1 MEDLLKSAK
10 GGKLRKGQKNLINY
24 LQGQRL
30 TRNQAIQAKCYDCDG
45 MGDSGVCEV
54 ERCSLYPYSPFRSK
68 SLRGAVL

>member
-45 MGDSGVCEV
+45 MGESGICDLDE
-54 ERCSLYPYSPFRSK
+54 CSLYPYSPFRPK
-68 SLRGAVL
+68 SHKG